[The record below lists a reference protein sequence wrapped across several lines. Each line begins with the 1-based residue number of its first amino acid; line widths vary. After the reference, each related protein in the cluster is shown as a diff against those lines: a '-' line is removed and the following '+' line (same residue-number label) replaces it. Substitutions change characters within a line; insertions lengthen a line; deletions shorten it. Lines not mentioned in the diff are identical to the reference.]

1 MIEII
6 QEYWKSLLW
15 TDGYRYTGVAITLWL
30 LISSVVMGG
39 ILALFLAIGR
49 VSSNK
54 FIQFPIWLFTY
65 IFRGTPLYVQLLVFY
80 SGMYTLEIVK
90 GTDFLNAFFRS
101 GLNCTVLALTLNT
114 CAYTTEIF
122 AGLFVPYPMVRL
134 KPRALTVSRRLNC
147 IAALFCLPRY
157 VLRCRLTAMKLF

>member
-65 IFRGTPLYVQLLVFY
+65 IFVAR
-80 SGMYTLEIVK
+80 
-90 GTDFLNAFFRS
+90 R
-101 GLNCTVLALTLNT
+101 CTFSYW
-114 CAYTTEIF
+114 CFIP
-122 AGLFVPYPMVRL
+122 G
-134 KPRALTVSRRLNC
+134 C
-147 IAALFCLPRY
+147 IRW
-157 VLRCRLTAMKLF
+157 R